1 MPKYEGLHL
10 YEWMKRI
17 KGEIVPPLCV
27 ELFLI
32 NNHSY
37 FLNGVTYWEDDDPI
51 AVLRIWDLRIMID
64 NDIDKLKK
72 AMNNVRDRSEYG
84 KPDNI
89 HEKLDWA
96 NLRIYKDYIAYIIEW
111 HDRLWLDSDSEI
123 GFKAEMKNK

>member
-1 MPKYEGLHL
+1 MPEYKGLHL

-17 KGEIVPPLCV
+17 KGDIVPPFCV

-37 FLNGVTYWEDDDPI
+37 FINGVTYWEDNDPI
-51 AVLRIWDLRIMID
+51 AVVRIWDLRIMTD
-64 NDIDKLKK
+64 DDIVKLKE
-72 AMNNVRDRSEYG
+72 AMNNARDRREYE

-89 HEKLDWA
+89 HKKLDWA
-96 NLRIYKDYIAYIIEW
+96 NLRVSKDYIAYVIEW
-111 HDRLWLDSDSEI
+111 HDRLWPGSEI

>member
-1 MPKYEGLHL
+1 MPEYKGLHL
-10 YEWMKRI
+10 YEWMKGI

-51 AVLRIWDLRIMID
+51 AVLRIWDLRIMKD
-64 NDIDKLKK
+64 NDIDKLKE
-72 AMNNVRDRSEYG
+72 AINGVRDRKEYG
-84 KPDNI
+84 EPTNI
-89 HEKLDWA
+89 HKKLDWA
-96 NLRIYKDYIAYIIEW
+96 NLRVSKDYIAYVIEW
-111 HDRLWLDSDSEI
+111 HDRLWPGSKI

>member
-1 MPKYEGLHL
+1 MPEYKGLHL

-17 KGEIVPPLCV
+17 KGDIVPPLCV

-51 AVLRIWDLRIMID
+51 AVVRIWDLRIMKD
-64 NDIDKLKK
+64 NDIVKLKE
-72 AMNNVRDRSEYG
+72 AMNNARDRREYE

-89 HEKLDWA
+89 HKKLDWA
-96 NLRIYKDYIAYIIEW
+96 NLRVSKDYIAYVIEW
-111 HDRLWLDSDSEI
+111 HDRLWPGGEI
-123 GFKAEMKNK
+123 GFKAEIKKK

>member
-1 MPKYEGLHL
+1 MPEYKGLHL

-17 KGEIVPPLCV
+17 KGDIVPPFCV

-37 FLNGVTYWEDDDPI
+37 FINGVTYWEDDDPI
-51 AVLRIWDLRIMID
+51 AVVRIWDLRIMTD
-64 NDIDKLKK
+64 DDIVKLKE
-72 AMNNVRDRSEYG
+72 AMNNARDRREYE

-89 HEKLDWA
+89 HKKLDWA
-96 NLRIYKDYIAYIIEW
+96 NLRVSKDYYIAYVIEW
-111 HDRLWLDSDSEI
+111 HDRLWPGSEI

>member
-1 MPKYEGLHL
+1 MPEYKGLHL

-17 KGEIVPPLCV
+17 KGDIVPPFCV

-37 FLNGVTYWEDDDPI
+37 FINGVTYWEDDDPI
-51 AVLRIWDLRIMID
+51 AVVRIWDLRIMTD
-64 NDIDKLKK
+64 DDIVKLKE
-72 AMNNVRDRSEYG
+72 AMNNARDRREYE

-89 HEKLDWA
+89 HKKLDWA
-96 NLRIYKDYIAYIIEW
+96 NLRVSKDYIAYVIEW
-111 HDRLWLDSDSEI
+111 HDRLWPGSKI

>member
-1 MPKYEGLHL
+1 MPEYKGLHL

-17 KGEIVPPLCV
+17 KGDIVPPFCV

-37 FLNGVTYWEDDDPI
+37 FINGVTYWEDDDPI
-51 AVLRIWDLRIMID
+51 AVVRIWDLRIMTD
-64 NDIDKLKK
+64 DDIVKLKE
-72 AMNNVRDRSEYG
+72 AMNNARDRREYE

-89 HEKLDWA
+89 HKKLDWA
-96 NLRIYKDYIAYIIEW
+96 NLRVSKDYIAYVIEW
-111 HDRLWLDSDSEI
+111 HDRLWPGSEI